1 MNTKKLLQE
10 YRDVESEFFDVDQK
24 RKKVCMKLEFKEP
37 KDIFDTNAITKLP
50 VLSDDFMDWLGT
62 SFKYAPKNYK
72 IDIDVSFDNM
82 DGFNEEK
89 LKDVFF
95 KNMVLEAKKAMNR
108 KRLKNRIAI
117 ILVCIGLA
125 FLIPMLLLLGLWQNG
140 GVAKDIVSYILDI
153 AATVTIWEAL
163 TILIVENSEHTHIV
177 KRMIERFDSI
187 SFHQKEA

>member
-1 MNTKKLLQE
+1 
-10 YRDVESEFFDVDQK
+10 
-24 RKKVCMKLEFKEP
+24 
-37 KDIFDTNAITKLP
+37 
-50 VLSDDFMDWLGT
+50 
-62 SFKYAPKNYK
+62 
-72 IDIDVSFDNM
+72 
-82 DGFNEEK
+82 
-89 LKDVFF
+89 
-95 KNMVLEAKKAMNR
+95 MNR

-187 SFHQKEA
+187 SFQFLRWLELYLPLSRGRISPVRKELESSTKCGQFCSPMAYWSSLYHFYIISWCSLQISSAKYLSLRQWKSASFRLVVA